1 MKTIHANVYKLNE
14 LDPKVKQAVLERC
27 SQILV
32 EGHWFF
38 PIIEGFYEDL
48 KPYGFQNPEAYF
60 SGFYSQGDGACFV
73 CDTVDTDILIRK
85 LYEDGHDIGDDAV
98 LETKNM
104 NVIVQK
110 VDTSYARQYDH
121 ENTVAAYTGYEGDIL
136 TDQDIFRLD
145 SVITEWVRI
154 QCRKLHSDLE
164 KYYEELTSDQS
175 VEEYLGGSYFFDDGR
190 IADRYILR
198 DAVDET
204 AETQ

>member
-14 LDPKVKQAVLERC
+14 LDNKVRQEVLEKC
-27 SQILV
+27 SQLLV

-48 KPYGFQNPEAYF
+48 KTYGFQNPEAYF
-60 SGFYSQGDGACFV
+60 SGFYSQGDGACFI
-73 CDTVDTDILIRK
+73 CDTIDTDILIRK
-85 LYEDGHDIGDDAV
+85 LFEEGHDIGEDAV

-110 VDTSYARQYDH
+110 VDTSYARRYDH
-121 ENTVAAYTGYEGDIL
+121 ENTVAAYTNYEGEIL
-136 TDQDIFRLD
+136 SSTDIFRLE

-164 KYYEELTSDQS
+164 EYYVELTSDQS
-175 VEEYLGGSYFFDDGR
+175 VEEYLGETYFFDDGR

-204 AETQ
+204 EETQ